1 MKTPA
6 YLTIVLAASL
16 LALAACE
23 KPGDSTGEE
32 QASATQDEEA
42 AAEEPADGQ
51 KAEQEAEEGAE
62 QEAKQD
68 EAKQQDTS
76 AQVDAPEGWE
86 IVAPVEMT
94 EADKAKLEK
103 AKSAQKELGKT
114 LLNELTSAT
123 AQKGFPE
130 AVAVCNTVAPQ
141 IAEKVHTDKG
151 VAIGRTSFKLRNPDN
166 KPPTWAEPFVEARAT
181 EPTVMRS
188 TGGDKLAYLA
198 PIKMGEL
205 CVNCHGPADKLA
217 EGVPEK
223 VAELYPQDQATG
235 FNPGDLRGWFWV
247 EVPES

>member
-16 LALAACE
+16 LALSGCE

-42 AAEEPADGQ
+42 SAEEPADDQ
-51 KAEQEAEEGAE
+51 KAE
-62 QEAKQD
+62 QD

-166 KPPTWAEPFVEARAT
+166 KPPTWAEPFVEARAA

-188 TGGDKLAYLA
+188 TAGDKLAYLA

-223 VAELYPQDQATG
+223 IAELYPQDQATG